1 MRFNKILNN
10 FTTSLRYNFLGNF
23 LFLKDGSLFFQTT
36 ILYLLFLDLL
46 SDSRPQSRVLFVFL
60 LTTISMLMTYK
71 RITGPSL
78 RLLYFVSLS
87 FGIYFILQSPIFSTS
102 YFYYEILYFS
112 IKLLII
118 IFIIIAI
125 AKGYHTTIALALLT
139 LFYSDFVYVIKPL
152 TQNVTKSSTEYLSI
166 WESVAALYGCII
178 FLQLYSWI
186 LKIKLNWSKFNQTL
200 IILFLVGHLA
210 NYFGAFYPKFLLDG
224 GFFSWLQNETF
235 ASLRRADLFGLNVWA
250 SLLENDFIHLLEPIG
265 NHLTFWSQFASTFVI
280 LMPILIAPL
289 TIFYDFFHIGVGLV
303 AGPWFYKWIFVNLLI
318 LANCSYIIKILK
330 NFSWLKILIAQSL
343 VPLIFF
349 IGSITP
355 LGWYEYRQGALI
367 YAYGVDKNGNTERLH
382 PQFFGP
388 HAFAILQKRTHYAF
402 PSGLPMQMG
411 GRSFSELQ
419 ASKTC
424 SRREIKSPSLNYHKK
439 LLKSVT
445 EKVLEDRSLFSRIM
459 IHLQPYHILI
469 PSDEFVNYS
478 FKKNYNA
485 IRFDLV
491 HVCLDDDYK
500 IIIHTV
506 RDTLTISKSEN
517 KP

>member
-10 FTTSLRYNFLGNF
+10 FTTNLRQNFLGKF
-23 LFLKDGSLFFQTT
+23 LFLRDDSLFFQTT

-60 LTTISMLMTYK
+60 LTIISMLMTYR

-78 RLLYFVSLS
+78 KLLYFVSLS
-87 FGIYFILQSPIFSTS
+87 FGFYFILQSPIFSTS
-102 YFYYEILYFS
+102 YFYFEVLYFS

-125 AKGYHTTIALALLT
+125 RKGYLTTIALVLLT

-166 WESVAALYGCII
+166 WESVVALYACII
-178 FLQLYSWI
+178 FLQLYSLI
-186 LKIKLNWSKFNQTL
+186 LKIRLNYSNFNQTL
-200 IILFLVGHLA
+200 IILFLAGHLA
-210 NYFGAFYPKFLLDG
+210 NYFGGFYPKIILDG

-235 ASLRRADLFGLNVWA
+235 ASLRRADLFGLNVWT
-250 SLLENDFIHLLEPIG
+250 SLLEYDLIHLLEPIG

-289 TIFYDFFHIGVGLV
+289 TIFYDFFHIGVGLL

-411 GRSFSELQ
+411 GRSFSELE
-419 ASKTC
+419 ASRTC

-439 LLKSVT
+439 LLRSVT
-445 EKVLEDRSLFSRIM
+445 QNILEERSSFSKVM
-459 IHLQPYHILI
+459 MHLQPYHIII
-469 PSDEFVNYS
+469 PSDKFVNYS
-478 FKKNYNA
+478 FNKNYKA
-485 IRFDLV
+485 IRYDLV
-491 HVCLDDDYK
+491 HICINENYE
-500 IIIHTV
+500 IIEHYI
-506 RDTLTISKSEN
+506 RDTLTVKKTKN
-517 KP
+517 